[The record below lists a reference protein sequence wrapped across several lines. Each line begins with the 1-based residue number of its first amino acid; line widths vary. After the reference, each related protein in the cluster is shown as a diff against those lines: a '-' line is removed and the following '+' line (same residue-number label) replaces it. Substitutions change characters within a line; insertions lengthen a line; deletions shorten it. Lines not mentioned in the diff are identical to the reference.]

1 METRIPEEVEAY
13 AQQFWT
19 RYKELP
25 EWDKMIKSIEKGE
38 VMIQQKQLSI
48 QAIESKCKGKKF
60 YDEIEFNKNIYS
72 KFRSKLF
79 SADHDKY
86 LVFANYRLG
95 YGNWH
100 EIRMGIKREEAFEFD
115 HYFKSRTEGELN
127 KRMSSLLR
135 VIKAEEDHNRR
146 EQYFKDMESGK
157 IDPEEQ
163 AWHESRF
170 GKKQTQIKDELNG
183 NNGTETHQNGI
194 TNELAEIDEELVDEP
209 GHHSPDSAS
218 DKENL
223 KTTRDDGLHKNGKS
237 RGKPSKNGVHSKP
250 EEPLGKRPPPKRDEE
265 LEPPMKSGTQ
275 SNLNA
280 FFKAAKQ

>member
-1 METRIPEEVEAY
+1 METRIPEEIEAY
-13 AQQFWT
+13 SQQFWT

-79 SADHDKY
+79 SSDHDKY

-135 VIKAEEDHNRR
+135 VIKAEEDQSRR
-146 EQYFKDMESGK
+146 EQYYRDVESGK
-157 IDPEEQ
+157 VDPEEQ

-183 NNGTETHQNGI
+183 TNGLENHHNGI
-194 TNELAEIDEELVDEP
+194 NNDLPEIDEELVEEQGP
-209 GHHSPDSAS
+209 LSPDSAS

-237 RGKPSKNGVHSKP
+237 RGKPTKNGLQLTAD
-250 EEPLGKRPPPKRDEE
+250 EPLGKRPPPKRDAE
-265 LEPPMKSGTQ
+265 LEPPSKSGTQ

-280 FFKAAKQ
+280 FFQAAKR